1 MFTLKEK
8 KDLDILSVDIKM
20 ISNEETETGGVQ
32 VGAGTNDTVGGETGE
47 FPSDVGENIHGVGND
62 EEDTIRGITNQ
73 RGNDLLKQGYVP
85 LQQVQPGLALDLSC
99 TRGDDAEVRPH
110 RDGVVGGG
118 VDLGS
123 GEECCG
129 VLKVQHLSSELVGN
143 GVDEDELVGE
153 VLGEYGLGYGHS
165 HVACTDNGD
174 LAVSLRGRRW
184 GSVHYGLEEGL
195 G

>member
-1 MFTLKEK
+1 MLESPHLDYFVIIFNFIGNITHFYFFYFRLKLIYCYFVSVHVERK

-143 GVDEDELVGE
+143 GVDED
-153 VLGEYGLGYGHS
+153 
-165 HVACTDNGD
+165 
-174 LAVSLRGRRW
+174 
-184 GSVHYGLEEGL
+184 
-195 G
+195 